1 MEGLSVAASFE
12 GIRLFAR
19 DAGRLWQHHF
29 QAPDSL
35 SAFHNTADQRA
46 WIPTPYFGGQSSP
59 GTLGAWNAQDYP
71 NIAPAPVGMRDWADI
86 RAFSEHTKTNF
97 GLRSGFNASS
107 PDIQKQIKV
116 TELGKTFYGLVI
128 NWLRVRHDTGD
139 LDYKNPEQMSQLTG
153 ELATIAADLFGN
165 AFGMD
170 PGQMEAFIRQE
181 FPQEALS
188 RTVLECGYWCDPKC
202 RYVQDAKNRH
212 FPAEV
217 YPDYPEQT
225 TKECFLSPDTENLT
239 DKGLWRSPK
248 AKGPNLGVNGGNF
261 PLIHLDSLFWFA
273 MFTGWKNV
281 MATPKEAARAKGQ
294 QGSLCTII

>member
-1 MEGLSVAASFE
+1 MKNTSLYHHYPYETDGVEGLSVAASFE

-170 PGQMEAFIRQE
+170 PDKWR
-181 FPQEALS
+181 LS
-188 RTVLECGYWCDPKC
+188 SDRNSLK
-202 RYVQDAKNRH
+202 RH
-212 FPAEV
+212 
-217 YPDYPEQT
+217 
-225 TKECFLSPDTENLT
+225 
-239 DKGLWRSPK
+239 
-248 AKGPNLGVNGGNF
+248 
-261 PLIHLDSLFWFA
+261 
-273 MFTGWKNV
+273 
-281 MATPKEAARAKGQ
+281 
-294 QGSLCTII
+294 